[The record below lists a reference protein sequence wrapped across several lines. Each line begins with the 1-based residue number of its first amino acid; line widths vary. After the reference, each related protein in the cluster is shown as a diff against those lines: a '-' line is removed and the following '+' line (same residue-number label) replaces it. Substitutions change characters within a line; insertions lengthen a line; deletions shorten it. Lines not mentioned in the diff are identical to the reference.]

1 VKDRK
6 PVAETTPGEFRDQL
20 AACSREYLEE
30 LLNFLASYNP
40 DSVDEAFQFT
50 DRLHELLAEVG
61 LDDPGAPVPAH
72 VHTFGTDGDCTV
84 CGIDLTTWSRRRVT
98 L

>member
-1 VKDRK
+1 MKDRK

-40 DSVDEAFQFT
+40 DSVDEAFQFV
-50 DRLHELLAEVG
+50 DRLNELLRE
-61 LDDPGAPVPAH
+61 LDLHEPGAPVPAH
-72 VHTFGTDGDCTV
+72 VHAFAADGDCTV
-84 CGIDLTTWSRRRVT
+84 CGIDLTTWAGQRVT
-98 L
+98 S